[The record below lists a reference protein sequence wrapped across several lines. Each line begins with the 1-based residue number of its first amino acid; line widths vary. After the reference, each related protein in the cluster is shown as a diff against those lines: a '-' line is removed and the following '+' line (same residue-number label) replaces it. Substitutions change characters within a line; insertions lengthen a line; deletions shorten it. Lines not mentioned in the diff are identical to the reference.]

1 MSIEKARLLIRV
13 ANQISDGSDRRSLL
27 AWADEILAGSQNEP
41 VVTEASGLS
50 FPIPVFRRYKGKTHS
65 GQLLRG
71 WRIELNGRVYPS
83 VSAAAIH
90 ISGHN
95 ENGWRSWRYF
105 DESNGGE
112 HAIDKLREGK

>member
-1 MSIEKARLLIRV
+1 MSIERARLLIRV
-13 ANQISDGSDRRSLL
+13 ANQIPDSSDRRSLL
-27 AWADEILAGSQNEP
+27 AWADEILASGQNEP
-41 VVTEASGLS
+41 VAAGASGLS
-50 FPIPVFRRYKGKTHS
+50 FPIPVYRKYKGRTYN

-71 WRIELNGRVYPS
+71 WKIELNGRVYPS

-95 ENGWRSWRYF
+95 ENGWRSWRYI

-112 HAIDKLREGK
+112 HTIDRLRNL